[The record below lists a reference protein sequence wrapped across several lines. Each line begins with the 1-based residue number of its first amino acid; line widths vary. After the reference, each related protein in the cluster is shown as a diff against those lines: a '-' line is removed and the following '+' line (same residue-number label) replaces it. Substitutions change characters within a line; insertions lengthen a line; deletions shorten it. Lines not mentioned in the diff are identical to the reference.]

1 MELTGKTAIVTGA
14 GQGIGAATAR
24 ALADAGASVLVVDKI
39 AEKAERAAAELSETG
54 AQTVALTADVTVA
67 ADNKRMADAAIDQL
81 GGLDIFVSCAGIYP
95 DKALLEMD
103 LDFWSGVLALNLT
116 GSFLGAQACAKKMAE
131 RGGGRIVL
139 TSSITGN
146 RVGMGGLSAYAA
158 SKAGVNGFIKSAAIE
173 LAEYDIRI
181 NAVEPGMVRTEG
193 LLAFGEEFL
202 DTLGS
207 ENPFKRIAR
216 PEEIASVIAF
226 LASDASAFVT
236 GQTIVIDGGQTLPE
250 VPYALVGRPETS

>member
-1 MELTGKTAIVTGA
+1 MELTDKVAIVTGA
-14 GQGIGAATAR
+14 GQGIGASTAQ
-24 ALADAGASVLVVDKI
+24 ALAGAGASVLVVDKI
-39 AEKAERAAAELSETG
+39 IERAERTAADLSETG
-54 AQTVALTADVTVA
+54 MRAVGFRADVTIPGENELMVEA
-67 ADNKRMADAAIDQL
+67 ALDQL
-81 GGLDIFVSCAGIYP
+81 GGLDVFVSCAGIYP

-103 LDFWSGVLALNLT
+103 LDFWSNVLALNLT
-116 GSFLGAQACAKKMAE
+116 GTFLGAKACANAMAQ

-158 SKAGVNGFIKSAAIE
+158 SKAGVNGLIKSAAIE
-173 LAEYDIRI
+173 LAEHDIRI
-181 NAVEPGMVRTEG
+181 NGVEPGMVRTEG

-207 ENPFKRIAR
+207 ENPFGRIAR

-226 LASDASAFVT
+226 LASDASAFIT

-250 VPYALVGRPETS
+250 VPYALVGRPGKP